1 MLRNWYQS
9 IQSQSERFVE
19 ESVSYSKQ
27 WLLSTKNKAKYV
39 IEIDIIK
46 RINLLKKEIFIFLIP
61 YVIPIPSES
70 ILLETANINEF
81 NNIKTPLT
89 T

>member
-1 MLRNWYQS
+1 MKLY
-9 IQSQSERFVE
+9 E
-19 ESVSYSKQ
+19 
-27 WLLSTKNKAKYV
+27 
-39 IEIDIIK
+39 
-46 RINLLKKEIFIFLIP
+46 LKEMILIFLIP